1 MTDEQLIN
9 ELRER
14 VAVLEERTR
23 KIDTIEND
31 VKAIL
36 GKLAELSGGKK
47 AMLGLFA
54 VLGGAVTVITGLFSG
69 RLHWG

>member
-1 MTDEQLIN
+1 MTDEQVIN

-23 KIDTIEND
+23 KIDGIEED

-47 AMLGLFA
+47 ALWGLFA
-54 VLGGAVTVITGLFSG
+54 VLGGIVTMIAAMFSG
-69 RLHWG
+69 KLHWG